1 MKKETKLLALAF
13 AIFLLLGSNIA
24 TYIITSVK
32 YVEQV
37 EILEKDNLRLTDDLW
52 LLKFKLQAE
61 NLDD

>member
-24 TYIITSVK
+24 TYIVTSAK
-32 YVEQV
+32 YSERVEL
-37 EILEKDNLRLTDDLW
+37 LEKDNIRLTDDLW
-52 LLKFKLQAE
+52 VLNFKLQAE

>member
-24 TYIITSVK
+24 TYIVTSAK
-32 YVEQV
+32 YVERV
-37 EILEKDNLRLTDDLW
+37 ELLEKDNLRLTDDLW
-52 LLKFKLQAE
+52 VLNFKLQAE